1 MCAPTAYE
9 CATVFL
15 VSAAPNYEI
24 AAVFLV
30 VKPPDYESA
39 ARGDRSSARN
49 RRTLAG
55 ASLQFSSLCGTIMAP
70 RPAGFSRPG
79 NPK

>member
-1 MCAPTAYE
+1 M
-9 CATVFL
+9 
-15 VSAAPNYEI
+15 SAAPNYEI

-49 RRTLAG
+49 RVCGPGARGAG
-55 ASLQFSSLCGTIMAP
+55 RSSPGTGGSMAT
-70 RPAGFSRPG
+70 RMAEDLTFEDRGGSEALIDAG
-79 NPK
+79 